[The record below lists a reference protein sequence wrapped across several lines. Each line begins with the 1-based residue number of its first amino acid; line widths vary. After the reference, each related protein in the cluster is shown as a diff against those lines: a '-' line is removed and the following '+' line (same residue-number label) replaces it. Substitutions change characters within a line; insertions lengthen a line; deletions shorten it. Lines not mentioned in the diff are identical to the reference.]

1 MKKILSSLV
10 ISTALFGS
18 VCAAQ
23 EVGTSYVGAKFG
35 AGHLEDHSGR
45 NAYGVKIDEHTDFA
59 YGAYVGY
66 NFSDFFGLELGYDYF
81 GEFAYKGNFDGKN
94 LGKTKVHGAEL
105 AALVAV
111 PLSSSGSDVFLKFG
125 GLYSNVND
133 NVFDKTASQVSPLL
147 GIGSRLSF
155 EDIQLRLEYIWSHKI
170 MKKEDFGY
178 APDLSMVS
186 LGLEYKFG
194 GNAPVAEPVKEVAP
208 EPVKE
213 VVKQKKIVKNNIT
226 LNAKALFKTNSAKLS
241 AEGKRSVTEAI
252 SEIKKN
258 NLEDVQIEVAGHTD
272 RTGSEKYNMDLSKK
286 RARAV
291 VEEFVAQG
299 VEPNTIQA
307 KGYGETQSVVGNAC
321 DNIKNKKK
329 LNDCLAPDRRVEVIF
344 TGVEKKEI
352 IE

>member
-1 MKKILSSLV
+1 
-10 ISTALFGS
+10 
-18 VCAAQ
+18 
-23 EVGTSYVGAKFG
+23 
-35 AGHLEDHSGR
+35 
-45 NAYGVKIDEHTDFA
+45 
-59 YGAYVGY
+59 
-66 NFSDFFGLELGYDYF
+66 
-81 GEFAYKGNFDGKN
+81 
-94 LGKTKVHGAEL
+94 
-105 AALVAV
+105 
-111 PLSSSGSDVFLKFG
+111 
-125 GLYSNVND
+125 
-133 NVFDKTASQVSPLL
+133 
-147 GIGSRLSF
+147 
-155 EDIQLRLEYIWSHKI
+155 

-241 AEGKRSVTEAI
+241 AEGKSSVTEAI
-252 SEIKKN
+252 NEIRKN